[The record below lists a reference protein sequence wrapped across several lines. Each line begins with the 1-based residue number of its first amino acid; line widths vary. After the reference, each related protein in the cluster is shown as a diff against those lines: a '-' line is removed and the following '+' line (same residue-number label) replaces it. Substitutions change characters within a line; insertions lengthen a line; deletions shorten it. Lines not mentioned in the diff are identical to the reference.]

1 MIGAGER
8 WAELEQR
15 SADLSADAEAA
26 LHDAIRNAVATLA
39 RAYLIRLRPFP
50 ARRGGRPRCARWRMP
65 LVERRPGEGGPVGG
79 GRLVALDVDQELAHR
94 FVVAAAR
101 AGIGEAGPVA
111 LATGRSVAE
120 AAEALELVGR
130 AAALD
135 RLVDA
140 VDRAL
145 AVVPAPSRL
154 TAWQGRALLDDLHAW
169 QRAAA
174 AAALAG
180 PASIP
185 EAVAAWEA
193 AHEPELARAALLSG
207 DAALDSPDPMA
218 VTALVLRRLRLAV

>member
-1 MIGAGER
+1 M
-8 WAELEQR
+8 
-15 SADLSADAEAA
+15 
-26 LHDAIRNAVATLA
+26 
-39 RAYLIRLRPFP
+39 
-50 ARRGGRPRCARWRMP
+50 CRWRMP
-65 LVERRPGEGGPVGG
+65 WWAPAPGKAAKLEEDK
-79 GRLVALDVDQELAHR
+79 LVALGVDQQLAER
-94 FVVAAAR
+94 FVVATAR
-101 AGIGEAGPVA
+101 ADIGEAGPVA
-111 LATGRSVAE
+111 LATGRPVAE

-130 AAALD
+130 VAALD

-140 VDRAL
+140 VDQAL

-174 AAALAG
+174 SAALAR
-180 PASIP
+180 PASVQ

-207 DAALDSPDPMA
+207 GTPQDSANPMA

>member
-1 MIGAGER
+1 M
-8 WAELEQR
+8 
-15 SADLSADAEAA
+15 
-26 LHDAIRNAVATLA
+26 
-39 RAYLIRLRPFP
+39 
-50 ARRGGRPRCARWRMP
+50 
-65 LVERRPGEGGPVGG
+65 
-79 GRLVALDVDQELAHR
+79 
-94 FVVAAAR
+94 
-101 AGIGEAGPVA
+101 
-111 LATGRSVAE
+111 
-120 AAEALELVGR
+120 
-130 AAALD
+130 
-135 RLVDA
+135 DA

-174 AAALAG
+174 AAALAAG

-207 DAALDSPDPMA
+207 DAALDGPDPMA